1 MEFQKIVNLF
11 NTTFH
16 DKDLPRFITKKWTEV
31 CDQWEKNY
39 NVNKEIKITKPML
52 RSDLR
57 DFDDVYI
64 VVKGVIAVTNPMM
77 QKEIKY
83 GSI

>member
-1 MEFQKIVNLF
+1 
-11 NTTFH
+11 
-16 DKDLPRFITKKWTEV
+16 
-31 CDQWEKNY
+31 
-39 NVNKEIKITKPML
+39 ML

-57 DFDDVYI
+57 DFNDVYI